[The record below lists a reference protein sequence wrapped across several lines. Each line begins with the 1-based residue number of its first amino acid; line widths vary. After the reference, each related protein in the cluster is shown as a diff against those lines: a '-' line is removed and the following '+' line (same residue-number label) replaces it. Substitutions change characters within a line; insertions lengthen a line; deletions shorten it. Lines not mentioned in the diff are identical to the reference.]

1 MTDYPAKAD
10 PKRCPPHPGEII
22 EDILPATGKSK
33 TAIAALLGISRN
45 QFHAIIAGKKPVSAN
60 TAARLGKLFGNG
72 PALWLRLQ
80 ASFDAWHAER
90 DVDVSDVPTIKAA

>member
-1 MTDYPAKAD
+1 MSDYLAKAD
-10 PKRCPPHPGEII
+10 RERCPPHPGEVID
-22 EDILPATGKSK
+22 DILPATGMSK
-33 TAIAALLGISRN
+33 TQIAALLGISRN
-45 QFHAIIAGKKPVSAN
+45 QFHAIVAGKKPVSAY

-72 PALWLRLQ
+72 PGLWLRLQ